1 MDRTTA
7 LAGHPPTEL
16 LPDTHRAHSR
26 RVRARLVE
34 AGLHDGATW
43 RISPTPFLL
52 TSADLAAIESLGLHL
67 LRFTRALNRLYF
79 DSVRGAQP
87 RWAAEYLDQGK
98 PSDLI
103 DYARMNR
110 FHAALP
116 GVLRP
121 DLILTEDGFMISE
134 LDSVPGGIGLTG
146 CMAQAYADL
155 GWPIIGGRNGMVEG
169 FGKMIR
175 SLHRSRKGAPQ
186 TPLPNPPTAHDICL
200 AIVVS
205 EESKDYRPEMRW
217 LAARLREAGLPAE
230 AVAPEDVLFTEE
242 GLFLHAAEAVTT
254 LYRFF
259 ELFDLKNIPKA
270 ELLLYAARKGR
281 VAMTPPAKPWLEEKM
296 AFALLHHPALEPF
309 WSKELGQDTFDLL
322 SRWIPK
328 TWILDP
334 RPVPPHAVIPGLTVE
349 GRGVS
354 DWTTIAG
361 LGQKG
366 RRFVLKP
373 SGFSELAW
381 GSRGVSVGHDLPQKE
396 WADAV
401 DAGLASFPK
410 TPYILQEFR
419 KGRRVA
425 ASWHDPVTDEIVPL
439 SGRVR
444 LSPYYFAA
452 SEVGTEGASAGPPSA
467 KSVEL
472 AGILATV
479 CPLDKK
485 LIHGMT
491 DAVMA
496 PCALAQP

>member
-7 LAGHPPTEL
+7 LAGHPPTEV
-16 LPDTHRAHSR
+16 LPDTHREHSR
-26 RVRARLVE
+26 RVRSRLVE
-34 AGLHDGATW
+34 ASLQDGNTW
-43 RISPTPFLL
+43 RVSPTPFLL

-67 LRFTRALNRLYF
+67 LRFTQALNHLYY

-87 RWAAEYLDQGK
+87 RWVAEYLDQGK
-98 PSDLI
+98 PSDLL
-103 DYARMNR
+103 DHARMNR
-110 FHAALP
+110 FRAALP
-116 GVLRP
+116 GVIRP

-134 LDSVPGGIGLTG
+134 LDPVPGGIGLTG

-169 FGKMIR
+169 FGRMIR
-175 SLHRSRKGAPQ
+175 SLQIDR
-186 TPLPNPPTAHDICL
+186 PTSL

-205 EESKDYRPEMRW
+205 EESKDYRPEMLW
-217 LAARLREAGLPAE
+217 LAARLREAGLAAE
-230 AVAPEDVLFTEE
+230 TVSSGDVIFTEE
-242 GLFLHAAEAVTT
+242 GLSLSNGAAVTT

-259 ELFDLKNIPKA
+259 ELFDLKNIPKS
-270 ELLLYAARKGR
+270 ELILYAAKKGR

-309 WSKELGQDTFDLL
+309 WSAELGQDAFGLL
-322 SRWIPK
+322 RRWMPK

-334 RPVPPHAVIPGLTVE
+334 RPVPPHAVIPGLTAE

-354 DWTTIAG
+354 DWKTIAG

-396 WADAV
+396 WADAI

-410 TPYILQEFR
+410 VPYILQEFR
-419 KGRRVA
+419 KGKRVA
-425 ASWHDPVTDEIVPL
+425 SSYHEPATDEIVPMP
-439 SGRVR
+439 GRVR
-444 LSPYYFAA
+444 LSPYFFV
-452 SEVGTEGASAGPPSA
+452 SGET
-467 KSVEL
+467 VEL

-491 DAVMA
+491 DAVMM
-496 PCALAQP
+496 PCALARPGEQAFTL

>member
-7 LAGHPPTEL
+7 RAGHPPTDL
-16 LPDTHRAHSR
+16 LPDTHREHSR
-26 RVRARLVE
+26 RVRSRLVE

-43 RISPTPFLL
+43 RVSPTPFLL
-52 TSADLAAIESLGLHL
+52 TPADLAAIESLGRHL
-67 LRFTRALNRLYF
+67 LRFTQSLNRLYY
-79 DSVRGAQP
+79 DSIRGAQP
-87 RWAAEYLDQGK
+87 RWAADYLDQGK

-103 DYARMNR
+103 DDARASR
-110 FHAALP
+110 FKTALP
-116 GVLRP
+116 GVIRP

-134 LDSVPGGIGLTG
+134 LDSVPGGMGLTG

-155 GWPIIGGRNGMVEG
+155 GWAVTGGRNGMVEG
-169 FGKMIR
+169 FARMIR
-175 SLHRSRKGAPQ
+175 SLGPETKAS
-186 TPLPNPPTAHDICL
+186 L

-205 EESKDYRPEMRW
+205 DEARDYRPEMRW
-217 LAARLREAGLPAE
+217 LAARLREGGLPAE
-230 AVAPEDVLFTEE
+230 TVSPDDVLFTEE
-242 GLFLHAAEAVTT
+242 GLALGNGDRVTT

-270 ELLLYAARKGR
+270 DLLLYAVKKGR
-281 VAMTPPAKPWLEEKM
+281 VAMTPPAKPWLEEKL

-309 WSKELGQDTFDLL
+309 WSHDLGQDTFELL
-322 SRWIPK
+322 RQWMPH

-354 DWTTIAG
+354 DWKTIAG

-396 WADAV
+396 WAAAIDR
-401 DAGLASFPK
+401 GLASFPK
-410 TPYILQEFR
+410 VPYILQEFR

-425 ASWHDPVTDEIVPL
+425 ATYHDPVTDEIVPMP
-439 SGRVR
+439 GRVR
-444 LSPYYFAA
+444 LSPYYF
-452 SEVGTEGASAGPPSA
+452 VAGET
-467 KSVEL
+467 VEL
-472 AGILATV
+472 AGVLATV

-496 PCALAQP
+496 PCAPARAGETASTVAPSP

>member
-7 LAGHPPTEL
+7 LAGHPPTGL
-16 LPDTHRAHSR
+16 LPDTHREHSR
-26 RVRARLVE
+26 RVRSRLVE

-43 RISPTPFLL
+43 RVSPTPFLL
-52 TSADLAAIESLGLHL
+52 APAELAAIESLGRHL
-67 LRFTRALNRLYF
+67 LRFTQSLNRLYYE
-79 DSVRGAQP
+79 SVRGAQP
-87 RWAAEYLDQGK
+87 RWVAEYLDQGK
-98 PSDLI
+98 PSGLI
-103 DYARMNR
+103 DDARMNR
-110 FHAALP
+110 FRTALP
-116 GVLRP
+116 GVIRP

-155 GWPIIGGRNGMVEG
+155 GWAITGGRNGMVEG
-169 FGKMIR
+169 FARMIR
-175 SLHRSRKGAPQ
+175 HLDPDTKTR
-186 TPLPNPPTAHDICL
+186 L

-205 EESKDYRPEMRW
+205 EEASDYRPEMRW
-217 LAARLREAGLPAE
+217 LAARLREAGLTAE
-230 AVAPEDVLFTEE
+230 TVSPDEVLFTEK
-242 GLFLHAAEAVTT
+242 GLYLHETEAVTA

-259 ELFDLKNIPKA
+259 ELFDLHNIPKA

-281 VAMTPPAKPWLEEKM
+281 VVMTPPAKPWLEEKM
-296 AFALLHHPALEPF
+296 AFALLHHPALDPF
-309 WSKELGQDTFDLL
+309 WSHDLGRETFDLL
-322 SRWIPK
+322 RQWMPR

-354 DWTTIAG
+354 DWKTIAG

-396 WADAV
+396 WAEVIDA
-401 DAGLASFPK
+401 ALASFP
-410 TPYILQEFR
+410 TVPYILQEFR
-419 KGRRVA
+419 KGRRVVS
-425 ASWHDPVTDEIVPL
+425 SWHDPVTDDIVPMP
-439 SGRVR
+439 GRVR

-452 SEVGTEGASAGPPSA
+452 GET
-467 KSVEL
+467 VEL

-496 PCALAQP
+496 PCAPARPGETASTSVPAP

>member
-7 LAGHPPTEL
+7 LAGPPPTDV
-16 LPDTHRAHSR
+16 LPDTHREHSR
-26 RVRARLVE
+26 RVRSRLVE

-43 RISPTPFLL
+43 RVSPTPFLL
-52 TSADLAAIESLGLHL
+52 TPADLADVESLGRRL
-67 LRFTRALNRLYF
+67 LVFTQTLNRLYY

-87 RWAAEYLDQGK
+87 RWVAEYLDQGK

-103 DYARMNR
+103 DDARMNR
-110 FHAALP
+110 FKTALP
-116 GVLRP
+116 GVIRP

-155 GWPIIGGRNGMVEG
+155 GWPVIGGRNGMVEG
-169 FGKMIR
+169 FGRMIR
-175 SLHRSRKGAPQ
+175 SL
-186 TPLPNPPTAHDICL
+186 TPDTNPAL
-200 AIVVS
+200 AVIVS
-205 EESKDYRPEMRW
+205 EEAKDYRPEMRW

-230 AVAPEDVLFTEE
+230 TVSPDEVLFTEE
-242 GLFLHAAEAVTT
+242 GLVLGNGDAVTT

-270 ELLLYAARKGR
+270 DLLLYAVKKGR
-281 VAMTPPAKPWLEEKM
+281 VAMTPPAKPWLEEKL

-309 WSKELGQDTFDLL
+309 WSDGLGAETFALL
-322 SRWIPK
+322 RQRMPR

-334 RPVPPHAVIPGLTVE
+334 RPVPPHAVIPGLAAE

-354 DWTTIAG
+354 DWKTIAG

-396 WADAV
+396 WADAI

-410 TPYILQEFR
+410 VPYVLQEFR
-419 KGRRVA
+419 KGKRVA
-425 ASWHDPVTDEIVPL
+425 ASYHDPATDEIVPMP
-439 SGRVR
+439 GRVR
-444 LSPYYFAA
+444 LSPYYF
-452 SEVGTEGASAGPPSA
+452 VAGET
-467 KSVEL
+467 VEL

-496 PCALAQP
+496 PCAVQP